1 MAEEV
6 LVPEVGGLSQVER
19 VVDTFVAP
27 SKTFLDILRSTSWW
41 LPFLLATLVSYG
53 LMAGISQKVGWAQLT
68 DNQIQSSPSSQA
80 QLANATP
87 EQGVLIRNMMTKSFK
102 YAFAASP
109 LINILSLLVIS
120 AVLWPTINFVFAGKA
135 TYGQVFAVMNYAFL
149 PSALKAIIATGV
161 LYIGTSAENFTAD
174 NMLGT
179 SPGYYLPNPGALKVF
194 LTSFD
199 VFTIWT
205 MVLMALGLAI
215 VGKVKKSSAFIT
227 VFGWWFLIVVIK
239 TAYTALTS

>member
-6 LVPEVGGLSQVER
+6 LTPGVVGLSQVER

-27 SKTFLDILRSTSWW
+27 TKTFTDILRSTSWW
-41 LPFLLATLVSYG
+41 LPFLLGVIASYG
-53 LMAGISQKVGWAQLT
+53 LMAGISQKVGWSQLT

-87 EQGVLIRNMMTKSFK
+87 EQSVAIRSMMTKSFK
-102 YAFAASP
+102 YGFAASP
-109 LINILSLLVIS
+109 AINLVYLLVIS
-120 AVLWPTINFVFAGKA
+120 VVLWPTINFVFAGKA
-135 TYGQVFAVMNYAFL
+135 TYGQVFSVMTYAFL
-149 PSALKAIIATGV
+149 PEALKAVIATAV

-179 SPGYYLPNPGALKVF
+179 SPGYYLSTPGALKVF
-194 LTSFD
+194 LTSLD
-199 VFTIWT
+199 IFTIWA
-205 MVLMALGLAI
+205 MILMAIGLSI
-215 VGKVKKSSAFIT
+215 VAKTKRSSAFIT

-239 TAYTALTS
+239 TAYTAFTS

>member
-6 LVPEVGGLSQVER
+6 LAPEVGGLSQVER

-27 SKTFLDILRSTSWW
+27 TKTFTDILRSTSWW
-41 LPFLLATLVSYG
+41 LPFLLGAMVSYG
-53 LMAGISQKVGWAQLT
+53 LMAGIAQKVGWAQLT

-87 EQGVLIRNMMTKSFK
+87 EQGAKIRSMMTASFK
-102 YAFAASP
+102 YSFAASP
-109 LINILSLLVIS
+109 VINILSLLVIS
-120 AVLWPTINFVFAGKA
+120 LVLWPTINFVFAGKS
-135 TYGQVFAVMNYAFL
+135 TFGQVFSVMAYAFL
-149 PSALKAIIATGV
+149 PEAIKALIATAV

-179 SPGYYLPNPGALKVF
+179 SPGYYLSNPGALKVF

-199 VFTIWT
+199 IFTIWA
-205 MVLMALGLAI
+205 MVLMAIGLAI
-215 VGKVKKSSAFIT
+215 VGKIKRSSAFIA
-227 VFGWWFLIVVIK
+227 VFGWWLLIVLIK
-239 TAYTALTS
+239 TGYTAFTS